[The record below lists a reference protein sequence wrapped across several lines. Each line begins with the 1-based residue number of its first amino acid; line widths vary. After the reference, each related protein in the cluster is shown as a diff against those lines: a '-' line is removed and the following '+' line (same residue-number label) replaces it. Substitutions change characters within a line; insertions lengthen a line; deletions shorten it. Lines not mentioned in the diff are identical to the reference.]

1 MSETDQLARIMQL
14 RALGWSQ
21 KEIADDIKV
30 TESTVS
36 YHLRRMRQR
45 SREEG
50 VNVFWEIMAASAV
63 RWANKKMSSLEKLG
77 L

>member
-1 MSETDQLARIMQL
+1 MDETEQLARIMQL

-21 KEIADDIKV
+21 KEIADETGV
-30 TESTVS
+30 SEGAVS

-50 VNVFWEIMAASAV
+50 ANVFWEVMAASAV
-63 RWANKKMSSLEKLG
+63 RWLNRKMTLLEKLG
-77 L
+77 